1 MQSMTISQLARAAE
15 VGVETVRYYQRRG
28 LIAVPP
34 TRSGIRRY
42 EAPTLVRLRFIRRAQ
57 GLGFSLEEIGDLLGL
72 DEHTDRVAARAIAR
86 EKLTQIEER
95 IAQLQAMAHALR
107 DLVACC
113 EHSPAAQPCPILHT
127 LAQPTR
133 ADSYSKSTGAG

>member
-1 MQSMTISQLARAAE
+1 MTILRNVDAD
-15 VGVETVRYYQRRG
+15 
-28 LIAVPP
+28 LP
-34 TRSGIRRY
+34 TI
-42 EAPTLVRLRFIRRAQ
+42 EA
-57 GLGFSLEEIGDLLGL
+57 D
-72 DEHTDRVAARAIAR
+72 R